1 MSDLSAVN
9 PTPPNRDFAD
19 DARMRVIVDRFGGP
33 LKSYFRKRVY
43 VAEEAE
49 DLVQE
54 VFCRIAAQGG
64 AERMENPE
72 AYIFQVAANLLRDR
86 ARRESTRASAMREI
100 GHRTEDFV
108 EVLSPERVLQGKQGL
123 ADLDRA
129 LTELPARTR
138 IIFVLH
144 RFEELKYSEIARRLD
159 ISVSGVEKHMM
170 EAIRHLAARLGRSGS
185 K

>member
-1 MSDLSAVN
+1 
-9 PTPPNRDFAD
+9 
-19 DARMRVIVDRFGGP
+19 MRVIVDRFGGP

>member
-170 EAIRHLAARLGRSGS
+170 EAIRHLAARLGRNGS